1 VDRDGKRSHNAG
13 NTILKWLR
21 KIGIT
26 DTRKVFHSHRHTFKT
41 ACRGKIDREIR
52 NYITGHTTGDT
63 ASEYGDYPIPMLAA
77 EIEKIT
83 NPLETVEVVELAS
96 PQSREASPISGQIGE
111 TDALSQAV

>member
-1 VDRDGKRSHNAG
+1 MKVDRDGKRSHNAG

-26 DTRKVFHSHRHTFKT
+26 DPRKVFHSHRHTFKT

-52 NYITGHTTGDT
+52 NYITGHATGDT
-63 ASEYGDYPIPMLAA
+63 ASEYGDYPIDMLAV

-83 NPLETVEVVELAS
+83 NP
-96 PQSREASPISGQIGE
+96 PRYR
-111 TDALSQAV
+111 